1 MPTDPRPP
9 GDSRGDGRSTG
20 LGVGL
25 LDTASA
31 RAVRVV
37 PASQLSDAVNL
48 RRYLHAGP
56 PVDLGEL
63 VGPMRAAVIGALVFE
78 GEARS
83 PEEGERLL
91 ERREVD
97 LHPCHSAGGTG
108 AMAGVV
114 SPSMPVVV
122 VEGESGRTSF
132 APLNEGLGQALR
144 FGSLTPKVLTRL
156 AWMRDVLAPTLDRAL
171 QRLGGLD
178 VAALQAEGLRRGDE
192 CHNRNVAST
201 AALVSALAPSIVRTT
216 RSGDAAAV
224 IEFLSGNPHSFLS
237 FSMAAGKA
245 IAEATHATAEPG
257 LVTAI
262 AANGVRIGIRVTGT
276 SRDWFTAPAP
286 LGKPKFFEG
295 FGPED
300 ACPMMGDSFITETVG
315 LGAFAAVAA
324 PAIAAFVGGT
334 PVEAGKRVADMR
346 RICRS
351 ESSRFL
357 IPQDEFRGTPI
368 GIDVEL
374 IRQTCIAPVV
384 NNGIAHRIGGR
395 GQVGAGLTQ
404 LPTAPFIDA
413 ANALRGIGQRSAA

>member
-1 MPTDPRPP
+1 LPIEPP
-9 GDSRGDGRSTG
+9 ESIGA
-20 LGVGL
+20 
-25 LDTASA
+25 LDTAGA

-37 PASQLSDAVNL
+37 LARELGDAVGA
-48 RRYLHAGP
+48 RRFLHAGP
-56 PVDLGEL
+56 PVEL
-63 VGPMRAAVIGALVFE
+63 DEFVGPMRAAVIGALMFE
-78 GEARS
+78 GETDS
-83 PEEGERLL
+83 PEAAERVIGRGEVELRS
-91 ERREVD
+91 
-97 LHPCHSAGGTG
+97 CHTAGGTG
-108 AMAGVV
+108 AMAGVI
-114 SPSMPVVV
+114 SPSIPVVV
-122 VEGESGRTSF
+122 VEGVNGVRSF

-144 FGSLTPKVLTRL
+144 FGSITPQVLTRL
-156 AWMRDVLAPTLDRAL
+156 GWMRDVLAPTLDSAL
-171 QRLGGLD
+171 RQLDGVD

-201 AALVSALAPSIVRTT
+201 AALVSALAPTIIRASST
-216 RSGDAAAV
+216 SDAADV

-245 IAEATHATAEPG
+245 IADAAHTSAEAG
-257 LVTAI
+257 LVTTI
-262 AANGVRIGIRVTGT
+262 AANGVRVGIRVTGT
-276 SRDWFTAPAP
+276 AREWFTAPAP
-286 LGKPKFFEG
+286 LGKPRFFQG

-315 LGAFAAVAA
+315 LGAFAATAA
-324 PAIAAFVGGT
+324 PAIAAFVGGS
-334 PVEAGKRVADMR
+334 PAEAARRVADMR

-351 ESSRFL
+351 ESTRFL
-357 IPQDEFRGTPI
+357 IPQDEFRGTPL

-413 ANALRGIGQRSAA
+413 ANALRGIGHRPAA